1 INDIAQLAANAYAAK
16 EILTFAV
23 GLQGSN
29 EGSMNTIATSGNT
42 QKGFFI
48 GNGNAEADLL
58 AALKAIQKNIV
69 ACTFAMPQPDDPSK
83 PVDPKKVNVNYPP
96 SGATDPTTIKQ
107 VSGEGA
113 CGSDGGWYYDDP
125 TDPATI
131 TLCDS
136 TCQQVQADEGAKI

>member
-1 INDIAQLAANAYAAK
+1 GNTPMSAALGGAEQWAVNYQSSGKGAEKVVVILVTDSEPNGCDNNINDIAQLAANAYSAK

-23 GLQGSN
+23 GLQDSN
-29 EGSMNTIATSGNT
+29 EGSMNTIATAGNT

-83 PVDPKKVNVNYPP
+83 PVDPKKVNVNYTP
-96 SGATDPTTIKQ
+96 SG
-107 VSGEGA
+107 
-113 CGSDGGWYYDDP
+113 
-125 TDPATI
+125 
-131 TLCDS
+131 
-136 TCQQVQADEGAKI
+136 